1 MTLGQALTRIL
12 NRVGLSDSTE
22 EFKDR
27 ARDYVNQIMAESQPH
42 PDWWFLN
49 TETTFATVAST
60 RVYQP
65 VSGNVT
71 AWHSFYDQ
79 TNNRSLTIVGPEEY
93 DLTDIDRSDEGTV
106 SRVFVGGVDATTGYP
121 TVELS
126 LIPSSVVTIRCRYL
140 QEIGEWSSSD
150 DSSSLTTLGIPR
162 IFESVIIYGASSLY
176 MEENGD
182 DSGAGREGS
191 NFQRVLQTA
200 RKQNVTM
207 QGNRRFIPPPSGGG
221 RTGLI
226 TVGTDIVV

>member
-1 MTLGQALTRIL
+1 MTLAQALKRIL
-12 NRVGLSDSTE
+12 NRVGLADSTE

-27 ARDYVNQIMAESQPH
+27 ARDYVNQIMAETQPD

-79 TNNRSLTIVGPEEY
+79 TNNRSLSIVGPEEY

-106 SRVFVGGVDATTGYP
+106 SRVFVGGADATTGYP
-121 TVELS
+121 TVALS

-162 IFESVIIYGASSLY
+162 IFESIIIYGASSLY

>member
-1 MTLGQALTRIL
+1 M
-12 NRVGLSDSTE
+12 
-22 EFKDR
+22 
-27 ARDYVNQIMAESQPH
+27 
-42 PDWWFLN
+42 
-49 TETTFATVAST
+49 
-60 RVYQP
+60 
-65 VSGNVT
+65 
-71 AWHSFYDQ
+71 
-79 TNNRSLTIVGPEEY
+79 SLP
-93 DLTDIDRSDEGTV
+93 
-106 SRVFVGGVDATTGYP
+106 
-121 TVELS
+121 
-126 LIPSSVVTIRCRYL
+126 
-140 QEIGEWSSSD
+140 SD